1 MIMTHFDELKNEML
15 ELQGR
20 LRKSEE
26 EKEEVRIRL
35 NDSQMRVTE
44 LEMELNSE
52 IVVRK
57 NVETQTIDNE
67 SLDQPLVIPVSNNST
82 TSQMFEEIRTLLH
95 SLSDDASSVVLD
107 TKEESC
113 KQIETATAVRPCN
126 EEVPIDEDEMKA
138 AKKKVR
144 NAKKNRAKLL
154 RRKEKKLVSQLQPA
168 DDDALPDEPSR
179 LPEPNPSETDDG
191 LLVIEDHSSNALSN
205 DDALVLPEIEPESE
219 DCNSHLNADAA
230 IPSSP
235 VSGDGIPTSQC
246 IDPEL
251 LEVPEERDE
260 PRASEYP
267 VFWDHYVKPEET
279 DFLLLS
285 NLSYSVSAHTIV
297 SYFENMVCPVKWFS
311 IFLDENGVFRGK
323 ARVLFWNPADAS
335 RALLLCQHMVIGEHR
350 MKIQLIVNGQRLYPD
365 DVLRAMYPLYPAYL
379 L

>member
-1 MIMTHFDELKNEML
+1 MIMTHFDELKNEIL
-15 ELQGR
+15 ELQSR

-26 EKEEVRIRL
+26 EKEEIRIRL

-44 LEMELNSE
+44 LETELNART
-52 IVVRK
+52 VVMK

-67 SLDQPLVIPVSNNST
+67 ALDQPLVIPVSNNST

-95 SLSDDASSVVLD
+95 SLSDDAPSVVLD
-107 TKEESC
+107 DKNESC
-113 KQIETATAVRPCN
+113 KQIETAVRPCN
-126 EEVPIDEDEMKA
+126 EEVPIDEDEIKA

-154 RRKEKKLVSQLQPA
+154 RRKEKKLVLQLQPA

-179 LPEPNPSETDDG
+179 LPETNPSETDDG

-219 DCNSHLNADAA
+219 DCNFLLNADAA
-230 IPSSP
+230 IPSTP
-235 VSGDGIPTSQC
+235 VSGNGIPTSQC
-246 IDPEL
+246 TDSEL
-251 LEVPEERDE
+251 LEVRPEERDE
-260 PRASEYP
+260 PRATEYP

-279 DFLLLS
+279 EFLLLS
-285 NLSYSVSAHTIV
+285 NFSYSMSAHTIV
-297 SYFENMVCPVKWFS
+297 SYFENMVGPVKWFS
-311 IFLDENGVFRGK
+311 IFLDEDGVFRGK

-335 RALLLCQHMVIGEHR
+335 RALLLCQHMVIGEQR
-350 MKIQLIVNGQRLYPD
+350 MKIKLIVNGQRLYPD

-379 L
+379 P

>member
-15 ELQGR
+15 ELQSR

-26 EKEEVRIRL
+26 EKEEIRIRL

-44 LEMELNSE
+44 LETELNART
-52 IVVRK
+52 VVMK

-67 SLDQPLVIPVSNNST
+67 ALDQPLVIPVSNNST

-95 SLSDDASSVVLD
+95 SLSDDAPSVVLD
-107 TKEESC
+107 VNDESC
-113 KQIETATAVRPCN
+113 KQIETDVRPCN

-138 AKKKVR
+138 AKKKIR

-179 LPEPNPSETDDG
+179 LSEPDPSETDDG

-219 DCNSHLNADAA
+219 DCNSILNADAS
-230 IPSSP
+230 IPRTP
-235 VSGDGIPTSQC
+235 VSGDGIPTSQS
-246 IDPEL
+246 IDSEL
-251 LEVPEERDE
+251 LEVHPEERDE

-267 VFWDHYVKPEET
+267 VFWDHDVKPEET
-279 DFLLLS
+279 EFLLLS
-285 NLSYSVSAHTIV
+285 NLSYSMSAHTVV
-297 SYFENMVCPVKWFS
+297 SYFENMVGPVKWFS
-311 IFLDENGVFRGK
+311 IFLDEDGVFRGK

-335 RALLLCQHMVIGEHR
+335 RALLLCQNMVIGEHR
-350 MKIQLIVNGQRLYPD
+350 MKIKLIVNGQRLYPD
-365 DVLRAMYPLYPAYL
+365 DVLRAMYPAYL
-379 L
+379 P